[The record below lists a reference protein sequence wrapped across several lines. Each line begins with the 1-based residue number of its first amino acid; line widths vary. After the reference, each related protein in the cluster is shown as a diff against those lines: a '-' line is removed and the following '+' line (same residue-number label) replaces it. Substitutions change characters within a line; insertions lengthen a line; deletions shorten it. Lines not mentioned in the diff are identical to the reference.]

1 MHERSARRIIPSGVF
16 VSIESIVESIV

>member
-1 MHERSARRIIPSGVF
+1 MHERSARRIIPPGVF